1 MKMVVLV
8 LLSATLTTVLGQ
20 YEEVASVPVKTE
32 QSYICKDHDN
42 PVITQRPEPLYEVD
56 LGDPLKITCGASGI
70 PMPYVYW
77 VKGKKDMT
85 DQERRL
91 PVTAVGQ
98 SVLYLESIEKEDVDY
113 YTCVVEDCCKGTI
126 QTVETEIVVRNKA
139 QCTRKQPAPF
149 FWVVVWE
156 FRNWTSSHQFCKDHN
171 MEFAVPRNEEEN
183 KALLS
188 LIQESLG
195 ADPNGKKFAHHNM
208 VWMGI
213 SDGVV
218 EYGFTDINTGHPIQ
232 YSNWLPRQPDN
243 WKKYHKEGQDVVAM
257 DRISGEWDDS
267 YGFWKRPFACWCPP
281 KFQRGKGREGE

>member
-1 MKMVVLV
+1 MRCVLAVVLCLPV
-8 LLSATLTTVLGQ
+8 ILCQ
-20 YEEVASVPVKTE
+20 YEEVASVPVKTH
-32 QSYICKDHDN
+32 QSHICQDHDT
-42 PVITQRPEPLYEVD
+42 PIITQRPEPKYVVD
-56 LGDPLKITCGASGI
+56 LGDPVKITCGASGI

-85 DQERRL
+85 DEEKRL

-98 SVLYLESIEKEDVDY
+98 SVLYLESVEKEDVDF

-126 QTVETEIVVRNKA
+126 QTVETEIQVRNKA
-139 QCTRKQPAPF
+139 QCTRRQPADF

-156 FRNWTSSHQFCKDHN
+156 YRNWTDAHNFCKEHN
-171 MEFAVPRNEEEN
+171 MEFAVPRGADEN
-183 KALLS
+183 ARLLTHV
-188 LIQESLG
+188 QESLG

-208 VWMGI
+208 VWLGI
-213 SDGVV
+213 TDGVV
-218 EYGFTDINTGHPIQ
+218 EWGFTNVISGTPIK

-257 DRISGEWDDS
+257 DRVSGEWDDS

-281 KFQRGKGREGE
+281 RSQRGRRREE